1 MSNPIPGLPGGGK
14 YKPYIEQLVEIAENK
29 RKPLDMR
36 LEQSNLQ
43 KDILEENRKDL
54 AIVQNA
60 LKQLFGLDSVFRQ
73 NIAQSSNPNVATA
86 EASRDAKPVDMELLV
101 KQIAASD
108 RFYTKELPMDFQVPA
123 GDYQF
128 FVGEKEISF
137 NYEGGTLDDF
147 ATKLSKVEPEY
158 LKGSVI
164 RSSSDQQTLL
174 IESLKTGADNH
185 LNFEKKAK
193 DFAFDTELI
202 TDEVSFEY
210 VVASDNGGLQQGSSV
225 NVAQEMRLSPGRYL
239 DMTLNATAPLQLRE
253 GAYLNFEYTKKAE
266 TSDVVYYPPDPPA
279 ISKSEALKE
288 GFLVPMQDEGPIN
301 LPRLSDDTNIYLV
314 IDGKL
319 TPIAS
324 LDEQDTYGKM
334 NIDLSSYKGEVQ
346 GMVLRNQSLSEAV
359 DIRNVEF
366 STPSDIDFSPVK
378 PASVAQDAEFTLDGV
393 EVKRPTNHI
402 DDLNPEVKLNLM
414 SSSPDPVH
422 IVVKPD
428 FDKGE
433 EAIKDFIVAY
443 NYYISKLNIATAYKE
458 NMEILEEI
466 NFDDEKDKEDAKKK
480 LGVYQGDM
488 QLVQMKNSMF
498 GMMINPYQVSKE
510 PERKM
515 VFSQLGI
522 STNNSLT
529 GYTDPS
535 SRRGY
540 FQIDEKKLR
549 ATLES
554 SWDDVREF
562 FASKNGE
569 TVIPNDGLAVK
580 MSDYLKPFSG
590 RDGLMSKRIEVV
602 DTRIK
607 RQEKE
612 IDDFNEKIKDQ
623 KQKWERDFMKVES
636 AEAQLEKLKKQ
647 MDGFFP
653 SNK

>member
-14 YKPYIEQLVEIAENK
+14 YKPYIDQLVEIAESK

-43 KDILEENRKDL
+43 KDILEENRADI
-54 AIVQNA
+54 AIVQNS

-73 NIAQSSNPNVATA
+73 NIAESSNPNVATA

-101 KQIAASD
+101 KQIAAAD

-128 FVGEKEISF
+128 FVGEKEISL

-147 ATKLSKVEPEY
+147 AAKLSKVEPEY

-174 IESLKTGADNH
+174 IESLKTGADNR

-210 VVASDNGGLQQGSSV
+210 IVASDNGGLQQGSTV
-225 NVAQEMRLSPGRYL
+225 NMAQEMRLSPGRYL

-266 TSDVVYYPPDPPA
+266 TSDVVYYPPEPPA

-301 LPRLSDDTNIYLV
+301 LPRLSDDTNIYLI

-319 TPIAS
+319 TPVSS
-324 LDEQDTYGKM
+324 LGAQDSYGKM

-359 DIRNVEF
+359 EIRNVEF

-378 PASVAQDAEFTLDGV
+378 PASMAQDAEFTLDGV

-402 DDLNPEVKLNLM
+402 DDLNPEVKLNLL
-414 SSSPDPVH
+414 SSSTDPVH

-433 EAIKDFIVAY
+433 EAIKNFIVAY

-458 NMEILEEI
+458 NKEILEEI
-466 NFDDEKDKEDAKKK
+466 NFDDEKDREDAEKK

-498 GMMINPYQVSKE
+498 GMMINPYQVSKD

-515 VFSQLGI
+515 VFSQMGI

-529 GYTDPS
+529 GYGDPS

-549 ATLES
+549 AALES

-580 MSDYLKPFSG
+580 MSDYLTPFSG

-636 AEAQLEKLKKQ
+636 AEAQLERLKKQ

-653 SNK
+653 GNK

>member
-14 YKPYIEQLVEIAENK
+14 YKPYIDQLVEIAESK

-43 KDILEENRKDL
+43 KDILEENRKDI
-54 AIVQNA
+54 AIVQSS

-73 NIAQSSNPNVATA
+73 NIAQSSNPDVATA

-101 KQIAASD
+101 KQIAAAD

-128 FVGEKEISF
+128 FVGEKEISL

-174 IESLKTGADNH
+174 IESLKTGADNR

-202 TDEVSFEY
+202 TDEISFEY
-210 VVASDNGGLQQGSSV
+210 IVASDNGGLQQGSTV

-253 GAYLNFEYTKKAE
+253 GAYLSFEYTKKAE
-266 TSDVVYYPPDPPA
+266 TSDVVYYPPEPPA

-301 LPRLSDDTNIYLV
+301 LPRLSDDTNIYLI

-324 LDEQDTYGKM
+324 LGEQDTYGKM

-359 DIRNVEF
+359 EIRNVEF

-433 EAIKDFIVAY
+433 EAIKNFIAAY

-458 NMEILEEI
+458 NKEILEEI
-466 NFDDEKDKEDAKKK
+466 SFDDEKDREDAEKK

-498 GMMINPYQVSKE
+498 GMMINPYEVSKD

-515 VFSQLGI
+515 VFSQMGI

-529 GYTDPS
+529 GYGDPS

-580 MSDYLKPFSG
+580 MSDYLVPFSG

-636 AEAQLEKLKKQ
+636 AEAQLERLKKQ